1 MLNFVK
7 KLTQNDFSNLVKE
20 YQVVLL
26 IYPHF
31 EEVQKTFD
39 YEHEAKEYVEEEEKK
54 GLCIYSLLEIRKV
67 KYE

>member
-7 KLTQNDFSNLVKE
+7 KLTNNDYSNLIKE

-39 YEHEAKEYVEEEEKK
+39 YENEAKKYVEEQEKN
-54 GLCIYSLLEIRKV
+54 GFDLYSIFTIRKV

>member
-7 KLTQNDFSNLVKE
+7 KLTKNDYSNLIKE

-39 YEHEAKEYVEEEEKK
+39 YEHEAKKYVEEQEKN
-54 GLCIYSLLEIRKV
+54 GFDLYSTFTIRKV
-67 KYE
+67 KYA

>member
-7 KLTQNDFSNLVKE
+7 KLTNNDLSNLIKE

-39 YEHEAKEYVEEEEKK
+39 YEHQAKEYVKEKEK
-54 GLCIYSLLEIRKV
+54 DGYDIGAGVTVE
-67 KYE
+67 

>member
-7 KLTQNDFSNLVKE
+7 KLTQDDFSNLIKE

-39 YEHEAKEYVEEEEKK
+39 YEHEAMKYVEEKEKY
-54 GLCIYSLLEIRKV
+54 GFDLYSTFTIRKV